1 VASRGSV
8 QWIFRVAAIESGYA
22 RRVTL
27 QELRYLVALADTGHF
42 GRAARACAVSQPTLS
57 AAIKKLEDELGVV
70 MVERTR
76 RRVSISDAGRGLIAQ
91 ARLVLDEARRFT
103 DLAAQ
108 GRDPLVGDFRL
119 GVIPTIGPYLLP
131 YVVRGLRAAFPK
143 LRLLLRETQTEILL
157 GELRA
162 AKLDAA
168 LLSLPIA
175 GDDLG
180 RASLYDEPFVL
191 ALPRGHALAKQSRV
205 RTEALADLPLLLLE
219 EGHCLRDQALE
230 VCGHVSSREREE
242 VAGASLETLRNMV
255 AAGVGATL
263 LPLLASR
270 GRRDVDTVAISPKPT
285 RRVALV
291 WRKVYARTHSV
302 DALAAF
308 LREHLPEGVSA
319 V

>member
-1 VASRGSV
+1 M
-8 QWIFRVAAIESGYA
+8 
-22 RRVTL
+22 TL

-76 RRVSISDAGRGLIAQ
+76 RRVSISDAGRALVAQ

-131 YVVRGLRAAFPK
+131 HVVRGLRAAFPK

-168 LLSLPIA
+168 LLALPIA

-180 RASLYDEPFVL
+180 RAPLYDEPFVL
-191 ALPRGHALAKQSRV
+191 ALPRGHALASSGSRRSPAARYAGGGKKSRV
-205 RTEALADLPLLLLE
+205 LADALAELPLLLLE

-230 VCGHVSSREREE
+230 VCGRVPSREREE

-263 LPLLASR
+263 LPQLASH
-270 GRRDVDTVAISPKPT
+270 GRRDVETVSLTPEPS

-291 WRKVYARTHSV
+291 WRKVYARMQSV
-302 DALAAF
+302 EALAAF
-308 LREHLPEGVSA
+308 LREHLPEGVRP